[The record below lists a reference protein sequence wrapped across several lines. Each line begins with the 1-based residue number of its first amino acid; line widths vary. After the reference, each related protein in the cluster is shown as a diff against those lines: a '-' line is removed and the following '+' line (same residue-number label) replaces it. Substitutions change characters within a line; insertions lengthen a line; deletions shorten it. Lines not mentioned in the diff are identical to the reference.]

1 MAATPPDTDSNTPP
15 LQISMAITF
24 DGVLLCPENTPNLFD
39 TLKQMMEAS
48 NIWTRL
54 CFRRT
59 VFSGS
64 RDSNTTFGI
73 NLHDELFD
81 VATINDLLLSSS
93 EQVSLNSLCTA
104 VVRAVDIDVHV
115 HNTGGFKE
123 AWILGNSIKDL
134 NFIFFQCFL
143 KLEEHLP
150 LLFNYISRSTYLA
163 TKDVIQ
169 PIVASCL
176 KSNETYMIEQ
186 RSVLAGIINS
196 LCRCPTWI
204 EAVHLWDHSK
214 LKREF
219 PKEDGFSIT
228 WFYPFY
234 DETCN
239 HASL

>member
-1 MAATPPDTDSNTPP
+1 M
-15 LQISMAITF
+15 
-24 DGVLLCPENTPNLFD
+24 LCPENTPNLFN

-48 NIWTRL
+48 NIWDRL
-54 CFRRT
+54 CFRKMI
-59 VFSGS
+59 FSGS

-73 NLHDELFD
+73 DLHDELFD

-93 EQVSLNSLCTA
+93 EQVSLNSLQTE
-104 VVRAVDIDVHV
+104 VVKSVDIDVHV
-115 HNTGGFKE
+115 HNTNGFKE
-123 AWILGNSIKDL
+123 AWILGSSIKDL

-143 KLEEHLP
+143 KLEAHLP

-163 TKDVIQ
+163 TKNVIP

-186 RSVLAGIINS
+186 RSVLAGIIKS
-196 LCRCPTWI
+196 LCHCPTWI
-204 EAVHLWDHSK
+204 ESVHLWDRSK

-219 PKEDGFSIT
+219 SKEDGFSVT

-234 DETCN
+234 DTTGN